1 MSRSLAPFAAV
12 LVLASGV
19 LVACSHGGAQPETSA
34 APKNSTV
41 TSQTIANSGGVP
53 IEQILANRVA
63 GVTLGRNAD
72 GVLTVQI
79 RGATSFSGDAV
90 PLYIVD
96 GVEITPGPSGALA
109 GINPNDIEKIEVLKD
124 PAQTAMYGSRG
135 ANGVIIIKT
144 KKP

>member
-12 LVLASGV
+12 VVLAAGV
-19 LVACSHGGAQPETSA
+19 LSACSRHAPPESA
-34 APKNSTV
+34 PTPKNTV
-41 TSQTIANSGGVP
+41 SAKTIANSGDVP
-53 IEQILANRVA
+53 IEQILANRVT
-63 GVTLGRNAD
+63 GVRLGRNAD

-79 RGATSFSGDAV
+79 RGATSFTGGAP

-96 GVEITPGPSGALA
+96 GIEITPGPGGALS

-124 PAQTAMYGSRG
+124 PAETAMYGSRG
-135 ANGVIIIKT
+135 ANGVIIVKT